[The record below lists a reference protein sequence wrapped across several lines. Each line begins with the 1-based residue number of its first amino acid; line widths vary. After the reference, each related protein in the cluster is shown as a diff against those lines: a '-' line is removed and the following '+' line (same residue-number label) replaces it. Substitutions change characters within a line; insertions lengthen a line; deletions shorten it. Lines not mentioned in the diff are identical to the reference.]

1 MEYRYLFKAKRV
13 DDGEWVQGYL
23 FGIWGKR
30 YILWGMTND
39 IANMIEVDPSTIC
52 KCTGLKDKNG
62 KLIWENDILMCHGNS
77 EDLVK
82 AVFGEFNVINA
93 ETLEVID
100 RVIGWHYEV
109 VPTDALSKCEPFC
122 FPMPLT
128 EEYVKT
134 CKMKVVDNPELLEV
148 QPCPTAYDVDKVVE
162 QLEELRKECED
173 QLQDYDPN
181 YFIDKAIKIVKGG
194 GVNG

>member
-1 MEYRYLFKAKRV
+1 MKDRYLFKAKRK
-13 DDGEWVQGYL
+13 DNGEWVIGNLVCSVYTRNDVCVGQYGS
-23 FGIWGKR
+23 KV
-30 YILWGMTND
+30 GMHE
-39 IANMIEVDPSTIC
+39 IDPSTIC
-52 KCTGLKDKNG
+52 QCTGLKDKNG

-109 VPTDALSKCEPFC
+109 VPTDALSKCKPFC

-134 CKMKVVDNPELLEV
+134 CEMEVVDNPELLEV
-148 QPCPTAYDVDKVVE
+148 
-162 QLEELRKECED
+162 
-173 QLQDYDPN
+173 
-181 YFIDKAIKIVKGG
+181 
-194 GVNG
+194 

>member
-1 MEYRYLFKAKRV
+1 MEDRYLFKAKRI
-13 DDGEWVQGYL
+13 DNGEWVQGAL
-23 FGIWGKR
+23 FNGESHCIIGQEIKFSP
-30 YILWGMTND
+30 YTEHECKIVGH
-39 IANMIEVDPSTIC
+39 EVDRDTIC
-52 KCTGLKDKNG
+52 QCTGLKDKNG

-134 CKMKVVDNPELLEV
+134 CKMKVVDNPELLESE
-148 QPCPTAYDVDKVVE
+148 E
-162 QLEELRKECED
+162 QEGER
-173 QLQDYDPN
+173 
-181 YFIDKAIKIVKGG
+181 
-194 GVNG
+194 

>member
-1 MEYRYLFKAKRV
+1 MEDRYLFKAKRI
-13 DDGEWVQGYL
+13 DNGEWVQGAL
-23 FGIWGKR
+23 FNGESHCIIGQEIKFSP
-30 YILWGMTND
+30 YTEHECKIVGY
-39 IANMIEVDPSTIC
+39 EVDRDTIC
-52 KCTGLKDKNG
+52 QCTGLKDKNG
-62 KLIWENDILMCHGNS
+62 KLIWEKDILMCHGNS

-100 RVIGWHYEV
+100 RIIGWHYEV

-134 CKMKVVDNPELLEV
+134 CKMKVVDNPELLESE
-148 QPCPTAYDVDKVVE
+148 E
-162 QLEELRKECED
+162 QEGER
-173 QLQDYDPN
+173 
-181 YFIDKAIKIVKGG
+181 
-194 GVNG
+194 